1 MITNYREKTYKIKSR
16 KKQSI
21 KLILAF
27 ILFQLLIIGITIL
40 LCK

>member
-1 MITNYREKTYKIKSR
+1 MR

-21 KLILAF
+21 KIILAF
-27 ILFQLLIIGITIL
+27 ILFELLIIGITIL